1 MAKVGSNIF
10 AQMIQRNLGRHSSE
24 LQEVYQRLASGRRI
38 NRPADDPSGHALASS
53 LNLQDRTTNERLRNI
68 NNVIGLT
75 SVAEGAV
82 DALTKVIER
91 LQELATQTSGGNVTV
106 DQRVI
111 FDKEAQA
118 LAAEYNRIA
127 RTTTWNGYRIFD
139 ASFGAVTLST
149 SDSVTGDITSTLGN
163 AIGTGALGTE
173 TSYAALGGENSAQI
187 ADFNGDGIPDIAT
200 VANSG
205 LINILLGNGDG
216 TFTAGTAFSTVTSF
230 YLKAADL
237 NNDSKMDLVLSDH
250 VGGGLHTYLGA
261 GDGTF
266 SYKGA
271 STTTG
276 TVQDLQLSDFTGD
289 GIVDAVAISDS
300 TTQVNILKG
309 SGDGTFTLSQTLN
322 ASSNPFGIELGD
334 LAGDNKTD
342 IIASGNTSGA
352 HKLYVNQGDGTFAE
366 GADIPGVASHNVQTV
381 GDFNGDGKLDFVA
394 VNANQARLAVYLGKG
409 DGSFQSP
416 SFLPTGPFPYAA
428 QVLDL
433 NGDGNLD
440 LAATSITNSFLQIML
455 GNGDGTFQ
463 STQTYSASGNPRF
476 LDVGDLNGDG
486 VPDLVVPKYDT
497 GSIGVFIAQTTA
509 GIGNLQPFSLLSMS
523 ESREALAEF
532 GRRHNSLLR
541 QRAHI
546 GSFRERLSYAV
557 SQLSTLRDSLKE
569 AEGRILDADVATEAT
584 RLVRAQ
590 VGQQFATAL
599 LAQANQDSTVVLRLL
614 GG

>member
-10 AQMIQRNLGRHSSE
+10 AQIIQRNLGRHSSE

-53 LNLQDRTTNERLRNI
+53 LNLQGRTANERLRGI

-91 LQELATQTSGGNVTV
+91 LQELSLQASSETLTV
-106 DQRVI
+106 NQRAI

-118 LAAEYNRIA
+118 LASEYNRIA
-127 RTTTWNGYRIFD
+127 RGTTWNGYRIFD
-139 ASFGAVTLST
+139 ASFGTINLAT
-149 SDSVTGDITSTLGN
+149 SDSAAGDISSTLGG
-163 AIGTGALGTE
+163 AIGTGTLGTE
-173 TSYAALGGENSAQI
+173 TSYATVGGESATQI
-187 ADFNGDGIPDIAT
+187 ADFNGDGIPD
-200 VANSG
+200 VAAAADLG
-205 LINILLGNGDG
+205 QINILLGNGDG
-216 TFTAGTAFSTVTSF
+216 TFRAGAAFSAVTSF
-230 YLKAADL
+230 YLKAADV
-237 NNDSKMDLVLSDH
+237 NNDSKMDLVLSNY
-250 VGGGLHTYLGA
+250 GAGGLHTYLGN

-276 TVQDLQLSDFTGD
+276 SMQDLQLADFTGD
-289 GIVDAVAISDS
+289 GILDAAAVSDG

-309 SGDGTFTLSQTLN
+309 NGDGTFTLSQTLT
-322 ASSNPFGIELGD
+322 APSNPFGIELGD
-334 LAGDNKTD
+334 FTGDGKAD
-342 IIASGNTSGA
+342 IIVSGNTSST
-352 HKLYVNQGDGTFAE
+352 HKIYVNQGDGTFAT
-366 GADIPGVASHNVQTV
+366 GVDIAGSLSNNIQGV

-394 VNANQARLAVYLGKG
+394 VNSNQARLAVYLGNG

-416 SFLPTGPFPYAA
+416 SFPPTGPFPYAA

-440 LAATSITNSFLQIML
+440 LAATSITNSFLHIML

-463 STQTYSASGNPRF
+463 STQTYSAPGSPRF
-476 LDVGDLNGDG
+476 LDAGDVNGDG
-486 VPDLVVPKYDT
+486 VPDLIVPKYT
-497 GSIGVFIAQTTA
+497 GNAISVFIAETTA
-509 GIGNLQPFSLLSMS
+509 GIGNLQPFSLLSMT

-532 GRRHNSLLR
+532 GRRHNALLR
-541 QRAHI
+541 QRSHI
-546 GSFRERLSYAV
+546 GSFRERLEYAV
-557 SQLSTLRDSLKE
+557 SQLGSLRDSLKE
-569 AEGRILDADVATEAT
+569 AEARIVDADVATEAT

-599 LAQANQDSTVVLRLL
+599 LAQANQDSTLVLRLL